1 MKSESGNQY
10 LISPKGDTINVLE
23 GKALEPKHP
32 ERLRITGQIES
43 VNAYLNARRGT
54 LQPSACLQ
62 YIDKDLAVITMDEL
76 AGTITL
82 DVDPNHPF
90 GTEVIGKLDFNPD
103 LLVWFINKDKQ
114 FTREQLIHLIKM
126 NRRFFSDPAQQQ
138 IMLDAYQKLN
148 LTGQTNLKNESDNR
162 GNKDAA
168 FKKTIDSSTIPT
180 EFSLLIPIFKGQPAK
195 KFRVEVCLDATD
207 ASVRFWFESVELIE
221 IIEADRKDI
230 FNRQVAGYTDY
241 AIIWK

>member
-1 MKSESGNQY
+1 MKSE
-10 LISPKGDTINVLE
+10 LTITPKGDTINILE
-23 GKALEPKHP
+23 GKALDPKHP
-32 ERLRITGQIES
+32 ERLKITGQIES

-54 LQPSACLQ
+54 LQPEGALQ
-62 YIDKDLAVITMDEL
+62 HINKDLAVITMDE
-76 AGTITL
+76 AQMTITL

-90 GTEVIGKLDFNPD
+90 GTEVVGKLEFNPD
-103 LLVWFINKDKQ
+103 LLAWFINKDKQ
-114 FTREQLIHLIKM
+114 FTREQLITLLKF
-126 NRRFFSDPAQQQ
+126 NRRFFADASQHR

-148 LTGQTNLKNESDNR
+148 LTGQTNLKNESDSR

-180 EFSLLIPIFKGQPAK
+180 EFSLFMPIFKGQPEK

-221 IIEADRKDI
+221 IIEADKKEI
-230 FNRQVAGYTDY
+230 FNKQVAGYTDF

>member
-1 MKSESGNQY
+1 MKSE
-10 LISPKGDTINVLE
+10 LVISPKGDTINILE

-54 LQPSACLQ
+54 SQPEGALQ
-62 YIDKDLAVITMDEL
+62 YINKDLAVITMDEAL
-76 AGTITL
+76 MTITL

-90 GTEVIGKLDFNPD
+90 GTEVVGKLEFNPD

-114 FTREQLIHLIKM
+114 FTREQLITLLKF
-126 NRRFFSDPAQQQ
+126 NRRFFADASQHR

-148 LTGQTNLKNESDNR
+148 LTGQTNVKNESDSR
-162 GNKDAA
+162 GNKDSA

-180 EFSLLIPIFKGQPAK
+180 EFSLLIPVFKGQPAK

-221 IIEADRKDI
+221 IIETDKKEI
-230 FNRQVAGYTDY
+230 FNNQVAGYTDF

>member
-1 MKSESGNQY
+1 MKSE
-10 LISPKGDTINVLE
+10 LTITPKGDTLNILE

-32 ERLRITGQIES
+32 ERLFISGQIES
-43 VNAYLNARRGT
+43 VAAYLNARRGT
-54 LQPSACLQ
+54 LQPEGALQ
-62 YIDKDLAVITMDEL
+62 HINKDLAVITMDE
-76 AGTITL
+76 AAMTITL

-90 GTEVIGKLDFNPD
+90 GTEVVGKLEFNPE
-103 LLVWFINKDKQ
+103 LLAWFINKDKQ
-114 FTREQLIHLIKM
+114 FTREQLISLLKF
-126 NRRFFSDPAQQQ
+126 NRRFFADASQHS

-148 LTGQTNLKNESDNR
+148 LTGQTALKNESDNR

-168 FKKTIDSSTIPT
+168 FKKTIDSSNIPT
-180 EFSLLIPIFKGQPAK
+180 EFSLLMPIFKGQPAK

-221 IIEADRKDI
+221 IIEADKKEI
-230 FNRQVAGYTDY
+230 FNKQVEGYVDF

>member
-1 MKSESGNQY
+1 MKSE
-10 LISPKGDTINVLE
+10 LTIAPKGDTINILE

-32 ERLRITGQIES
+32 LPLKIVGQIES
-43 VNAYLNARRGT
+43 VNVYLNARRGT
-54 LQPSACLQ
+54 AQLPGSLQH
-62 YIDKDLAVITMDEL
+62 IDKDLAVITMDE
-76 AGTITL
+76 ANMTITL
-82 DVDPNHPF
+82 DVDPNHNF
-90 GTEVIGKLDFNPD
+90 GTIVIGKLEFNPD
-103 LLVWFINKDKQ
+103 LLAWFINKDKQ
-114 FTREQLIHLIKM
+114 FTREQLITLLKF
-126 NRRFFSDPAQQQ
+126 NRRFFADASAHA

-148 LTGQTNLKNESDNR
+148 LTGQTALKNESDSR

-180 EFSLLIPIFKGQPAK
+180 EFILNMSVFKGQPDK

-221 IIEADRKDI
+221 IIEVDRKAI
-230 FNRQVAGYTDY
+230 FNAQVAGYTDM